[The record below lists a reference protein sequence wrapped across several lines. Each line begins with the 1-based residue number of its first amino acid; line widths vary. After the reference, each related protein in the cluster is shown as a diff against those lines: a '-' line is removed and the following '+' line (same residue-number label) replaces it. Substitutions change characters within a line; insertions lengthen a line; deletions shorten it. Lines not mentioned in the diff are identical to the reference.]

1 MRSQSANKS
10 NTTEATPEAMS
21 AYQEWLQKQ
30 ERKVVRRPTTSPQS
44 SVQAF
49 RASIAAQA
57 ELEVDLAEASDAYK
71 AWLQRREARL
81 AAVEQVVMEKEAPR
95 RNSKAIVAEAASK
108 YTLLAKV
115 AADSKK
121 RPLPKASSSTTTC
134 TSAPA
139 PYAKQPAA
147 PSAKIK
153 ATTNTESYWEK
164 LIGDA
169 PTHRRK
175 RGIGDVEAPSKLS
188 SVPHKQRKKV
198 HEETKHEDNNSSSS
212 FSGNGSTDI
221 TTKRD
226 ERKPTPLDEALATL
240 DKKYGALVTLQDFS
254 SSTVST
260 SNKPK
265 GIQEAQYWNEVDR
278 FASLY

>member
-1 MRSQSANKS
+1 
-10 NTTEATPEAMS
+10 MS

-30 ERKVVRRPTTSPQS
+30 ERKVVRRPATSPQS

-49 RASIAAQA
+49 RASIVAQA
-57 ELEVDLAEASDAYK
+57 ELEVDLAEASDTYK

-81 AAVEQVVMEKEAPR
+81 AAVEQVVTEKEAPR
-95 RNSKAIVAEAASK
+95 RNSKAIVAEAVSK

-121 RPLPKASSSTTTC
+121 RPLPKASLSATTR

-139 PYAKQPAA
+139 PPAKQPAA
-147 PSAKIK
+147 PSVKAK

-188 SVPHKQRKKV
+188 SIPHKQRKKV

-212 FSGNGSTDI
+212 GNDSTDI

-226 ERKPTPLDEALATL
+226 EKPMPLDEALATL
-240 DKKYGALVTLQDFS
+240 DKKYGALVTLQDFN

-260 SNKPK
+260 SNEPK
-265 GIQEAQYWNEVDR
+265 GIQEVHYWNEVDR